1 MSKQKQPAPVLEFKL
16 VSEVLAWIE
25 QHVKPYDVNSGDPL
39 PRWTQGDLE
48 RAALWWWAHEEAQS
62 GTYSELSTKDLARLL
77 VAGIKPLT
85 LVDIQDMLDELH
97 EMGPDEGEST
107 PAQEIE
113 ANLRNHFNVKR
124 RNRGV

>member
-1 MSKQKQPAPVLEFKL
+1 MSKQKQPAPALEFKL

-39 PRWTQGDLE
+39 PRWTQGNLE

-85 LVDIQDMLDELH
+85 LVDIQDMLDELR
-97 EMGPDEGEST
+97 EIDGGTIKGAAE
-107 PAQEIE
+107 EIE
-113 ANLRNHFNVKR
+113 ANLRHHFLPKGTR
-124 RNRGV
+124 RSS

>member
-1 MSKQKQPAPVLEFKL
+1 MSVSRSRPPALQFKL

-25 QHVKPYDVNSGDPL
+25 QHVKPYDVNSGKPL

-62 GTYSELSTKDLARLL
+62 GAYSELSTKDLARLL
-77 VAGIKPLT
+77 VAGIKPMALSD
-85 LVDIQDMLDELH
+85 VQDMLDELH

-107 PAQEIE
+107 PAREIE
-113 ANLRNHFNVKR
+113 ANLRSHFLPTR